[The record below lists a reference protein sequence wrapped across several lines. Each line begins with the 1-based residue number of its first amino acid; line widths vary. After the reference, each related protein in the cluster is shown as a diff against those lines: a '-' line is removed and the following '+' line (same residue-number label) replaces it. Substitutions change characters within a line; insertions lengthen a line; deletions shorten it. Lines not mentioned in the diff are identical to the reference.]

1 MFKKKLFISFC
12 AVCLIVILSIT
23 VGFYMNEQITLYK
36 QTVTESSLQETKII
50 LISDLHDH
58 VFDDDNNQIL
68 IDMIDAQNPDLIL
81 MLGDFIND
89 DSEDEAGLLHLV
101 SALKEISPVYY
112 ALGNHEIEYMNR
124 TGIDL
129 TGKIESLGVEVL
141 DLEYEDIIVNR
152 NKIRIGGMYDYAFAL
167 DGNNTCNP
175 DRMKPEVYEFLNEFQ
190 DTDSFKLMLSHRPE
204 SFILGEA
211 SKTWDIDLVVSGHTH
226 GGQFVVPFLGGL
238 WAPEQQWFPEYV
250 HGFYEKDNLD
260 IFITSGLSSNKKLL
274 PRFNNP
280 AEIVSLTLLGE

>member
-1 MFKKKLFISFC
+1 MSKKKILIGFFVI
-12 AVCLIVILSIT
+12 CLIMMLSIAT
-23 VGFYMNEQITLYK
+23 GMYRNEQFILNK
-36 QTVTESSLQETKII
+36 QTVTGFSISETKII

-58 VFDDDNNQIL
+58 MFDDDNQIL
-68 IDMIDAQNPDLIL
+68 IDMIDDQSPDLIL

-89 DSEDEAGLLHLV
+89 DSEDEEVLLHLV

-129 TGKIESLGVEVL
+129 TGEIESLGVEVL
-141 DLEYEDIIVNR
+141 ELEYEDIIVNG

-175 DRMKPEVYEFLNEFQ
+175 DRMKPEVYKFLSEFQ

-250 HGFYEKDNLD
+250 HGLYEKDNLD

>member
-1 MFKKKLFISFC
+1 MGKKKLFISFC
-12 AVCLIVILSIT
+12 VICLIAILSIT
-23 VGFYMNEQITLYK
+23 AGLYKNEQVIISK
-36 QTVTESSLQETKII
+36 QVFTGLSLQETKIF

-58 VFDDDNNQIL
+58 IFDEENQEIVN
-68 IDMIDAQNPDLIL
+68 MIHDENPDLIL

-129 TGKIESLGVEVL
+129 TGKIEGLGVEVL
-141 DLEYEDIIVNR
+141 DLEYEDIIVNG

-175 DRMKPEVYEFLNEFQ
+175 DRMKPEVYSFLSEFQ
-190 DTDSFKLMLSHRPE
+190 DTDSFKLMLSHCPE
-204 SFILGEA
+204 SFI
-211 SKTWDIDLVVSGHTH
+211 VS
-226 GGQFVVPFLGGL
+226 
-238 WAPEQQWFPEYV
+238 A
-250 HGFYEKDNLD
+250 KC
-260 IFITSGLSSNKKLL
+260 
-274 PRFNNP
+274 
-280 AEIVSLTLLGE
+280 